1 MYKQL
6 DLFNKSQPTDLQA
19 LEDTVSLQYYD
30 DITSHGVSDIRMPFR
45 ETPQH
50 FSQSDW
56 DLQSAWESGD
66 TQRYQELLTIKH
78 DMN

>member
-19 LEDTVSLQYYD
+19 LEDTVS
-30 DITSHGVSDIRMPFR
+30 
-45 ETPQH
+45 PQH
-50 FSQSDW
+50 YSQTDW
-56 DLQSAWESGD
+56 DLQLAWESGD